1 VASSAAENP
10 RSRPRSINYWQIPA
24 EEVGN
29 YSQPLR
35 EMDSIGAALAPSL
48 SRGMKQRF
56 VDSGAI
62 FAPRD
67 IAAG

>member
-29 YSQPLR
+29 LF
-35 EMDSIGAALAPSL
+35 AAAARNGFYRRRFGTITL
-48 SRGMKQRF
+48 S
-56 VDSGAI
+56 
-62 FAPRD
+62 
-67 IAAG
+67 